1 MQTHEVFKAAIISI
15 RTWEIK
21 LEEEGILKKKP
32 VRRSFKKLDPEKV
45 KVCFAEQPD
54 GISANKHSS
63 RKKGREIIASLRYE
77 RTMHGVF
84 LKLVLKNTYFL
95 RFLKME

>member
-54 GISANKHSS
+54 AYL
-63 RKKGREIIASLRYE
+63 REAAE
-77 RTMHGVF
+77 EFGCCETTV
-84 LKLVLKNTYFL
+84 TYAY
-95 RFLKME
+95 RR